1 MPLLKMRY
9 IGGLS
14 SKELSKFVKA
24 SYKKKSDANTVDGY
38 MLDKELSTKRSK
50 VYVDPQSGKTVVTHA
65 GTDSASDWI
74 HNALVPVPSLYAK
87 QDRYKK
93 AEAVQRQANKRYGKE
108 NVTTVSH
115 SQSGAIAKELARKG
129 LSDASVSLNPAII
142 GQHEGVQVVRSKGDV
157 VSGLTSIGENDFEI
171 GNKTFNPLAEHGT
184 TILSRDPR
192 EYVGGCCC
200 GEMVIPR
207 ARGMVFVMD

>member
-1 MPLLKMRY
+1 MSRTV
-9 IGGLS
+9 GGLS

-38 MLDKELSTKRSK
+38 TLDKELSTKRSK

-65 GTDSASDWI
+65 GTDSSSDWI
-74 HNALVPVPSLYAK
+74 HNALVPVPALYTK
-87 QDRYKK
+87 QDRYKR
-93 AEAVQRQANKRYGKE
+93 AEKVQKQANKKYGKE
-108 NVTTVSH
+108 NITTVSH

-142 GQHEGVQVVRSKGDV
+142 GQHEGVQVVRSTGDV
-157 VSGLTSIGENDFEI
+157 VSALTSIGEKDFEL
-171 GNKTFNPLAEHGT
+171 GDKTFNPLAEHGT

-192 EYVGGCCC
+192 DYVGGCCC
-200 GEMVIPR
+200 GEMMMARP
-207 ARGMVFVMD
+207 RGMMFVEDRI